1 MAARRLLLVD
11 NYKAHMTDE
20 SERIVNENCNAAV
33 DGSENAKM
41 FSHVPCVALEENSD
55 EEPSYQEADND
66 ESSAED
72 KGMVPGDDFEG
83 LDSDVDPFDTDLT
96 YS

>member
-1 MAARRLLLVD
+1 MSAAWDSIKSGTIQESFLLCGI
-11 NYKAHMTDE
+11 T
-20 SERIVNENCNAAV
+20 AAV